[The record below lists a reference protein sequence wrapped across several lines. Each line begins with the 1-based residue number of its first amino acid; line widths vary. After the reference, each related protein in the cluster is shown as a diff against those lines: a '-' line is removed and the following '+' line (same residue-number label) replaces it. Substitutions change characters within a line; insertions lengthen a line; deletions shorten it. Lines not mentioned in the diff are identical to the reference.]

1 MDTIDFMSDQL
12 FSFSPLGNLK
22 EIMVGWEKVVA
33 LWRCVKGSFGR
44 QGELEK
50 WELRKV

>member
-1 MDTIDFMSDQL
+1 MSDQL
-12 FSFSPLGNLK
+12 FSLSALGNLK
-22 EIMVGWEKVVA
+22 EIMVGWEKVAA
-33 LWRCVKGSFGR
+33 LCEEGSFGR